1 MSTEPVTRVQVTRR
15 FVFPA
20 EQVFDAWL
28 DPKLAGQWMF
38 ATPTG
43 QMVRAE
49 IDARVGGKFCFVDR
63 RDGED
68 VAHVG
73 EYLELARPRRIIF
86 TLSVPKYSQ
95 ELDRVTVE
103 IRPSGAGCE
112 LTLTHELRF
121 VPVPVANI
129 EAGWGAI
136 LDDCAATLGR
146 APLQARVT
154 RRFAA
159 PRERV
164 FDAWL
169 DRELLGRWMFG
180 PAVRDEEIVRLSLDP
195 RVGGRFSFVVRRQ
208 GQEIDHVGRYLELDR
223 PRRLVFTWAVA
234 PSAGDG
240 SRVVV
245 EIAPLASGCELT
257 LVHEMVPEWAEYV
270 TRTAAGW
277 ASMLEGLAKVVD

>member
-1 MSTEPVTRVQVTRR
+1 MSAAFPVRVRVSRR
-15 FVFPA
+15 FEFPA
-20 EQVFDAWL
+20 ERVFDAWL
-28 DPKLAGQWMF
+28 DPKTAGQWMF

-43 QMVRAE
+43 KMVRVE

-73 EYLELARPRRIIF
+73 EYLELERPRRIVF

-103 IRPSGAGCE
+103 ITARGTGCE
-112 LTLTHELRF
+112 LALTHELAF
-121 VPVPVANI
+121 APVPVTNI
-129 EAGWGAI
+129 EAGWRAI
-136 LDDCAATLGR
+136 LDDFAATISR
-146 APLQARVT
+146 TPLQARVT

-159 PRERV
+159 TAERV

-169 DRELLGRWMFG
+169 DRGLLARWMFG
-180 PAVRDEEIVRLSLDP
+180 PSVRDEEVVRLSLDP

-208 GQEIDHVGRYLELDR
+208 GQEIEHVGRYLEIGR

-234 PSAGDG
+234 PSADEE
-240 SRVVV
+240 SRVTV
-245 EIAPLASGCELT
+245 EITPLASGCELT
-257 LVHEMVPEWAEYV
+257 LVHDVPPAFAEYL
-270 TRTAAGW
+270 TLTAAGW
-277 ASMLEGLAKVVD
+277 TAMLEALAKALG